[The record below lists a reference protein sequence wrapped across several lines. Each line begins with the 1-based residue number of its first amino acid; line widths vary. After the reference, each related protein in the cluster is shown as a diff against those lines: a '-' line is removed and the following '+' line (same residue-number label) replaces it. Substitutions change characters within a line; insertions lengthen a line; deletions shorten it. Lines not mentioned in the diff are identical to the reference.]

1 MVADND
7 GVIETGEK
15 VYLFFGM
22 GRGGDFYYAP
32 RRQRAGRAAAA
43 SGASTARR

>member
-7 GVIETGEK
+7 GIIEPGEK

-22 GRGGDFYYAP
+22 GRGGDFYYGLDVSDP
-32 RRQRAGRAAAA
+32 GRR
-43 SGASTARR
+43 RR